1 MRKQSWVFVA
11 LSLSL
16 VAGILASEVFSHHYG
31 HPDQETQQEVRTENE
46 TPRAETYR
54 FGDRGFLMER

>member
-16 VAGILASEVFSHHYG
+16 VAGILASEVLSHHYG
-31 HPDQETQQEVRTENE
+31 HLDQETQQEAPAEIE
-46 TPRAETYR
+46 TPRAEAYR
-54 FGDRGFLMER
+54 VGEPGAHME